1 MFNIF
6 DTKEVPKSVKDH
18 VATATLSTDIMPS
31 TSSQVK
37 NQTFPVYP
45 ILNSS
50 LSFASFKFKTTN
62 SRTPWNI
69 STMCMHIQAI
79 FCLNRKGTSYKY

>member
-18 VATATLSTDIMPS
+18 AATAKLSTDIMPS

-37 NQTFPVYP
+37 IRLFLY
-45 ILNSS
+45 
-50 LSFASFKFKTTN
+50 
-62 SRTPWNI
+62 
-69 STMCMHIQAI
+69 IQ
-79 FCLNRKGTSYKY
+79 F